1 MRTGLTRTAA
11 AMILAACMSSAFAA
25 ESVNLTDQQKQSIQ
39 HGLASLPAQSL
50 PGGFAAQLGGKVPSS
65 VTLKKLPSDLAQQVP
80 SVKNDE
86 FAKFTNNEIV
96 IVNPSSKKIVAIIG
110 QSSTTGAKAGS
121 MLQSAPS
128 SNASTPG
135 KAR

>member
-50 PGGFAAQLGGKVPSS
+50 PGGFAAQLGDKVPSS
-65 VTLKKLPSDLAQQVP
+65 VTLKKLPSDVAQQ
-80 SVKNDE
+80 
-86 FAKFTNNEIV
+86 V
-96 IVNPSSKKIVAIIG
+96 IVNPSSKKIMAIIG